1 MANEIRENMWYSDEH
16 EWVLDLG
23 DGTVKIGISDVAQHR
38 LGDIVF
44 VELPDPGQ
52 EIEAQDGIGTIESV
66 KTVADMFTPVSGTV
80 LAVNGELDTA
90 PELVNEEPYDG
101 GWMVHIR
108 LKEDP
113 NLALANLMDAKAYAE
128 FIER

>member
-1 MANEIRENMWYSDEH
+1 MASEIRENVWYSDEH

-66 KTVADMFTPVSGTV
+66 KTVADLFTPVSGIV

>member
-1 MANEIRENMWYSDEH
+1 MANEIREQVAYSDEH

-44 VELPDPGQ
+44 VELPDLGQ
-52 EIEAQDGIGTIESV
+52 EIEADDVIGTIESV
-66 KTVADMFTPVSGTV
+66 KTVADLFTPVSGTV
-80 LAVNGELDTA
+80 LEINGELESA

-113 NLALANLMDAKAYAE
+113 NIALSRLMDAKAYAA
-128 FIER
+128 FVDR

>member
-1 MANEIRENMWYSDEH
+1 MASEIRENVWYSDEH

-52 EIEAQDGIGTIESV
+52 EIEAQDAIGTIESV
-66 KTVADMFTPVSGTV
+66 KTVADLFTPVSGTV

-113 NLALANLMDAKAYAE
+113 NLALANLMDSTAYAE

>member
-1 MANEIRENMWYSDEH
+1 MASEIRENVWYSDEH

-66 KTVADMFTPVSGTV
+66 KTVADLFTPISGTV
-80 LAVNGELDTA
+80 LAVNGELESA

-113 NLALANLMDAKAYAE
+113 NLALSKLMDAKGYAE
-128 FIER
+128 FLER

>member
-1 MANEIRENMWYSDEH
+1 MANEIREQVGYSDQH

-44 VELPDPGQ
+44 VELPGPGQ
-52 EIEAQDGIGTIESV
+52 EIEADDVIGTIESV
-66 KTVADMFTPVSGTV
+66 KTVADLFTPLSGTV
-80 LAVNGELDTA
+80 LEVNGELESA

-113 NLALANLMDAKAYAE
+113 NIALSRLMDAKAYAA
-128 FIER
+128 FVDR

>member
-1 MANEIRENMWYSDEH
+1 MASEIRENVWYSDEH
-16 EWVLDLG
+16 EWVLELG

-44 VELPDPGQ
+44 VELPDQGQ

-66 KTVADMFTPVSGTV
+66 KTVADLFTPVSGTV

-113 NLALANLMDAKAYAE
+113 NVALAHLMDAKAYVE

>member
-66 KTVADMFTPVSGTV
+66 KTVADLFTPVSGTV
-80 LAVNGELDTA
+80 VAVNGELDTA

>member
-1 MANEIRENMWYSDEH
+1 MAGEIRENVLYSDEH

-44 VELPDPGQ
+44 VELPEPGQ
-52 EIEAQDGIGTIESV
+52 EFEAQEGIGTIESV
-66 KTVADMFTPVSGTV
+66 KTVADLFTPVSGTV
-80 LAVNGELDTA
+80 LAVNRELDTA

-108 LKEDP
+108 LKEDA
-113 NLALANLMDAKAYAE
+113 NVALANLMDAKAYAE

>member
-1 MANEIRENMWYSDEH
+1 MANEIRGNMWYSDEH

-66 KTVADMFTPVSGTV
+66 KTVADLFTPVSGTV
-80 LAVNGELDTA
+80 VAVNGELDTA

>member
-1 MANEIRENMWYSDEH
+1 MSANIRENLWYSDEH

-44 VELPDPGQ
+44 VELPDLGT
-52 EIEAQDGIGTIESV
+52 EVEAQDGIGTIESV
-66 KTVADMFTPVSGTV
+66 KTVADLFTPVSGTV
-80 LAVNGELDTA
+80 LEINAELEAA

-101 GWMVHIR
+101 GWMVRIQLR
-108 LKEDP
+108 EDP
-113 NLALANLMDAKAYAE
+113 AAAFSKLMDAKAYAE
-128 FIER
+128 FLER

>member
-1 MANEIRENMWYSDEH
+1 MASVIRENVWYSEEH

-23 DGTVKIGISDVAQHR
+23 DGTVKIGISDIAQHR

-44 VELPDPGQ
+44 VELPDLGQ
-52 EIEAQDGIGTIESV
+52 EVEAEDGIGTIESV
-66 KTVADMFTPVSGTV
+66 KTVADLFTPVGGTV
-80 LAVNGELDTA
+80 LEINGKLESA

-101 GWMVHIR
+101 GWMVRIR

-113 NLALANLMDAKAYAE
+113 NAAFAKLLDAKGYAE
-128 FIER
+128 FIEK